1 MPSNYELAAM
11 RFGFDPGHDS
21 TLKNFKEK
29 NIGDLKTFKSSKIA
43 AAKEHIEMVH
53 GALREI
59 QGVKGELLNLQSLEM
74 HLPAHMRDDFLQL
87 PMQGSLLGHLA
98 TLNANFA
105 PVLDYLI
112 CFKSEIGLCL

>member
-1 MPSNYELAAM
+1 MASNSKYLAQFRSSRQGRFDASMATLQTMPSNYELAAM

-43 AAKEHIEMVH
+43 ASKEQIELVH
-53 GALREI
+53 GALREV

-74 HLPAHMRDDFLQL
+74 HLPSHMR
-87 PMQGSLLGHLA
+87 
-98 TLNANFA
+98 
-105 PVLDYLI
+105 
-112 CFKSEIGLCL
+112 